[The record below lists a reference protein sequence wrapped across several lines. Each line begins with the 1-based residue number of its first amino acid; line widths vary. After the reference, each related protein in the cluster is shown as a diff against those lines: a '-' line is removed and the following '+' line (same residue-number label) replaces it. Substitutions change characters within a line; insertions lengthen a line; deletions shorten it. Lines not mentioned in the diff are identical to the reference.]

1 MGDCRFH
8 RTLNPI
14 RHLGQNSKFNGPQW
28 CDNYH
33 YDSMSIVKW
42 FSKGRPPFHI
52 HFWIHALSLER
63 IIFQHDVYR
72 VSIFQKFKD
81 AGLDCFDWHYIVK
94 RKEMQGIDFTKCWK
108 SSHSCDIINK
118 FFATV
123 LIKISAKMIVN
134 LEAKND
140 STLLHE
146 TTSDMF

>member
-1 MGDCRFH
+1 MGVCRFH

-14 RHLGQNSKFNGPQW
+14 RHLGQNFKIQRATMMRQLSLWLNVYSEMIFQRN
-28 CDNYH
+28 DLL
-33 YDSMSIVKW
+33 
-42 FSKGRPPFHI
+42 FI
-52 HFWIHALSLER
+52 HFWIHALSLEC

-94 RKEMQGIDFTKCWK
+94 RKEIEGIDFTKCLK
-108 SSHSCDIINK
+108 STHSCDIINK